1 LEYHLDPR
9 HFGGGGRSRD
19 KNSLCPGIL
28 AKLTN
33 EEVMNMSKK
42 SDFSCLLIFFTII
55 AVLSSPGFAFDTTVK
70 NDIQELMDS
79 WVAMWNS
86 YDLKMVDK
94 LFLQDSRVSYFSSEK
109 EGLIQGIDAVRKH
122 HAGFGF
128 VDGGKIQENKL
139 WVDEIQLSDFETTAV
154 VAGIWYF
161 QRESNDAASVQKG
174 PFTFVCVR
182 QGQEWRLAHL
192 NFSEYK

>member
-1 LEYHLDPR
+1 MMISVSASPAIAFNTPVEDNVR
-9 HFGGGGRSRD
+9 
-19 KNSLCPGIL
+19 
-28 AKLTN
+28 
-33 EEVMNMSKK
+33 E
-42 SDFSCLLIFFTII
+42 LI
-55 AVLSSPGFAFDTTVK
+55 
-70 NDIQELMDS
+70 DS

-86 YDLKMVDK
+86 YDLTTVSQ

-109 EGLIQGIDAVRKH
+109 EGLIQGVEAVREH
-122 HAGFGF
+122 HVGFGF

-139 WVDEIQLSDFETTAV
+139 WVEDVQISNFGTAAV
-154 VAGIWYF
+154 AAGIWYF
-161 QRESNDAASVQKG
+161 QRGSNDAGSAQKG